1 MSISQVP
8 DSQKVDY
15 LWKKIGFGAAKT
27 DISGNVDATQEP
39 FPSPLQIRADK
50 IMQQSGQ
57 IPSIIP
63 SSNTSVVT
71 VFTSSFP
78 IQCTNDSGITTPTLT
93 WETGQTFW
101 IPPEFGPTYQIKA
114 WIAPSGNAANV
125 ASKGT
130 QIFATGSGNNDEWF
144 FDYQSGILQF
154 NGNNTPY
161 SGGSPIS
168 FTGNSVYIS
177 GAVYSGT
184 FGLPAAVSI
193 GNITFSNTTIS
204 TSFANGNVYL
214 SPTGT
219 GTVQITGNLALGIPS
234 GNISTRPS
242 NALIG
247 FTRFNTDNSQL
258 ETWNGNTWITPG
270 QATISSDIINP
281 DGTSNV
287 YTLSSNSTTTGVMV
301 SINGTLQQ
309 PFTAYNIVSN
319 NEIQFSEIPLTT
331 DVIEVRHLNFN
342 GATVSSYELIN
353 GTTEVL
359 LDTANVNIT
368 GNVLPTSNVA
378 YDLGSPTLRWRT
390 GYFSASTIDL
400 GGSTIGVTNNAFVF
414 TSNGV
419 TQTLSANG
427 VSTAN
432 TLVGPTTTVQGNL
445 AVGGNIVVTGNLTV
459 LGTTTSVNT
468 EIINQSEIVTGN
480 ISAGNITVNS
490 IITTSTILA
499 GTVNATTIG
508 NSGALLTGTLQTA
521 SQPNIT
527 TLAGLTSFGNG
538 GNTSVNGN
546 LNVSGSINFIGN
558 INQINITGNSGQ
570 FFGNV
575 NGFGALYAGIGTGY
589 VFEPQ
594 TILQLSANYNGYSQL
609 NIQNINSGNIAST
622 DIVATADNGNA
633 LVGFIDMGINSS
645 TYNQAGYGLTG
656 FNDGYLYVL
665 GNAGVSSGNL
675 VLSTY
680 NSNADIIFSVG
691 GGDTG
696 NEIGRFNNATKTFK
710 VTGNLASTGYASLGA
725 VYSPTIG
732 NTGATLTGT
741 IQTANQPNITTI
753 GTLGNLNVTGNI
765 TAGNINAGGVRQT
778 TSSTAPTNPTVGDQW
793 YDTSTDILFQF
804 EYDGT
809 NHVWVDI
816 TSAPLNTNVAI
827 ITGVSISVSSNAS
840 VGTSLAVGQALTV
853 NQSNVAT
860 AIVNGAGG
868 GWGNIGTASVPFQT
882 VFSVA
887 STAVYADLAELYVA
901 DNSYIPGTVVVFG
914 GNQEITIS
922 TTDHDSAVAGVI
934 SVNPAYTMNTG
945 IDGLPVALQG
955 RVPCQVQGPIN
966 KGELVV
972 TSNTPGI
979 AQRLDQTKWRPG
991 CVIGKSLETI
1001 NDDTIA
1007 TIEVVVGRN

>member
-50 IMQQSGQ
+50 IMQQSSL

-161 SGGSPIS
+161 SGGNPIS

-177 GAVYSGT
+177 GAVYSGA
-184 FGLPAAVSI
+184 FGLPTYSNIANVI
-193 GNITFSNTTIS
+193 LGEITFTNNIIS
-204 TSFANGNVYL
+204 TSDVSGNIFITA
-214 SPTGT
+214 PGT
-219 GTVQITGNLALGIPS
+219 GIVQITGNDALGIPA
-234 GNISTRPS
+234 GNTSVRPT
-242 NALIG
+242 G
-247 FTRFNTDNSQL
+247 PQVGYTRFNTDSGQI
-258 ETWNGNTWITPG
+258 ETWNGATWVTPG

-281 DGTSNV
+281 NGSSNV

-309 PFTAYNIVSN
+309 PYTSYNIVSN
-319 NEIQFSEIPLTT
+319 NQIQFSEIPLTT
-331 DVIEVRHLNFN
+331 DVIEVRHITVN

-419 TQTLSANG
+419 TQTLAANG
-427 VSTAN
+427 VSSAN
-432 TLVGPTTTVQGNL
+432 SFSSSNVTVSGNL
-445 AVGGNIVVTGNLTV
+445 TVNGNLTV

-490 IITTSTILA
+490 SITASTILA
-499 GTVNATTIG
+499 GIVNSPVIG

-521 SQPNIT
+521 SQPNVT
-527 TLAGLTSFGNG
+527 TLAGLTNVGNG
-538 GNTSVNGN
+538 GSISVNGN
-546 LNVSGSINFIGN
+546 LNVTGGINFTGN
-558 INQINITGNSGQ
+558 VNQINITGNSGQ
-570 FFGNV
+570 FFGNI
-575 NGFGALYAGIGTGY
+575 NGFGALYAGVGTGY
-589 VFEPQ
+589 VVEPQ

-609 NIQNINSGNIAST
+609 NIQNVNSGNVAST
-622 DIVATADNGNA
+622 DLVATADAGNTSQYY
-633 LVGFIDMGINSS
+633 IDMGINSS
-645 TYNQAGYGLTG
+645 TYNQSGYSLTAPL
-656 FNDGYLYVL
+656 DGYLYVQ
-665 GNAGVSSGNL
+665 GNIVTGVGGNL
-675 VLSTY
+675 IIST
-680 NSNADIIFSVG
+680 SNTGADIVFATG
-691 GGDTG
+691 GQNTT
-696 NEIGRFNNATKTFK
+696 NQIGRFSNSANAF
-710 VTGNLASTGYASLGA
+710 
-725 VYSPTIG
+725 
-732 NTGATLTGT
+732 
-741 IQTANQPNITTI
+741 Q
-753 GTLGNLNVTGNI
+753 VTGNI
-765 TAGNINAGGVRQT
+765 TATGSVNGAGVRQT
-778 TSSTAPTNPTVGDQW
+778 TSNTVPSSAFVGDQW
-793 YDTSTDILFQF
+793 YDTSTDILFQY

-816 TSAPLNTNVAI
+816 SSVALNTNVAI

-840 VGTSLAVGQALTV
+840 VGTTLAVGQSLTV

-860 AIVNGAGG
+860 AIVNGGVSGA
-868 GWGNIGTASVPFQT
+868 GNIGAQGQTFNT
-882 VFSVA
+882 VFALA
-887 STAVYADLAELYVA
+887 SSAQYADLAEIYVS
-901 DNSYIPGTVVVFG
+901 DNNYSPGTVVIFG
-914 GNQEITIS
+914 GDQEITIS

-934 SVNPAYTMNTG
+934 SANPAYIMNNG
-945 IDGLPVALQG
+945 IEGLPVALQG

-1001 NDDTIA
+1001 NNDIIA
-1007 TIEVVVGRN
+1007 TIEVVVGRD